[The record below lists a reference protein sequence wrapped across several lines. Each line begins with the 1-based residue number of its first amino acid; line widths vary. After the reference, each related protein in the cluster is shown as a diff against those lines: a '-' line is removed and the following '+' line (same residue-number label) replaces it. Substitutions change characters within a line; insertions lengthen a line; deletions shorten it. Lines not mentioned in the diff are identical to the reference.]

1 MAKLLRLDVAQLTD
15 VGRKRDHNEDN
26 MAYVIPK
33 DPQVMAQ
40 KGALFIVADGMGGHA
55 AGEVAS
61 EIAVDTVSN
70 AYYQDDNDDV
80 ATSLLQAIRRA
91 NAAIHQRAAE
101 NMLRSGMGTTCVVA
115 VLRGNVAYIANV
127 GDSRAYLVRRS
138 QIRQVSQDHSWV
150 AEQVRA
156 GLLTE
161 EQARTHAQRNVITR
175 SLGTQPEVEIDLFRE
190 ALEEGDSLILCSD
203 GLSGLVND
211 EELRR
216 TVEQFMPQES
226 VYHLI
231 ERANENGGP
240 DNITAIVA
248 RVQELGVEPPGVR
261 QPVPIGGPEVSN
273 EDTARLYAP
282 VGAGANMT
290 ARGDSSASGS
300 PFTYTI
306 SSPLAA
312 SESDTEPQPAL
323 KKKKQRGRL
332 FAPTIALLVLLVLV
346 AAGSG
351 LYYFIHINQ
360 AQTINQTLTDANR
373 LIGRASAEVNNN
385 PAQALQ
391 DLSQAQQG
399 LLNLQKNYA
408 LSSSATSQVTSLQ
421 NQLINETKTA
431 ITSYNQSARITLL
444 PCTTSTPSTLNPGT
458 AQKLAFVQTNT
469 SVISYALGQ
478 DGKIYQMIPS
488 NGPNGAGQYSLSN
501 AYPPAGTNAQIM
513 ALTSA
518 KKAIFALSQQM
529 TNNTPGNFAIDLL
542 SPAQNSQLQSTH
554 SQTID
559 GSLTKN
565 GQTPSLITAW
575 DSGSNTNVYVV
586 LASSSSTNSATIVSY
601 SVDNKNTFGK
611 ANTTQ
616 ISVNEPIMSITA
628 TDNQLYMLLKDG
640 SVWSTPVNGTTVSS
654 TPAPVLID
662 AQPAPPLAT
671 SAQNFRA
678 DTTVPTVTP
687 TTQKGKE
694 ALTISLTPQS
704 NSAIL
709 SSGMA
714 LDAAG
719 APQFHLFIGDPGSH
733 RVLDL
738 TFPQPLASA
747 GGPGTTPTPTATSAA
762 QGQGNSVTLSLH
774 QQYVSP
780 TYFNTVKDVV
790 IDPGTATPGGTTID
804 ILGQNASHSESL
816 MFISSQ
822 KACAS

>member
-33 DPQVMAQ
+33 DPQVMTQ

-80 ATSLLQAIRRA
+80 PTSLLQAIRRA

-115 VLRGNVAYIANV
+115 ILRGNVAYIANV

-138 QIRQVSQDHSWV
+138 QIRQISQDHSWV

-190 ALEEGDSLILCSD
+190 VLEEGDSLILCSD

-211 EELRR
+211 DELQR
-216 TVEQFMPQES
+216 TIEQFMPQES

-273 EDTARLYAP
+273 EDTARLFAP
-282 VGAGANMT
+282 VGAGASMT
-290 ARGDSSASGS
+290 AHGGESPLPGS
-300 PFTYTI
+300 PFSYTI
-306 SSPLAA
+306 SSPLAS
-312 SESDTEPQPAL
+312 SESDTAPQPVL
-323 KKKKQRGRL
+323 KGKKRRGRL
-332 FAPTIALLVLLVLV
+332 FAPTIALLVLFILV

-351 LYYFIHINQ
+351 LYYFIHVNQ
-360 AQTINQTLTDANR
+360 SQTINQTLTNATQ
-373 LIGRASAEVNNN
+373 LISRASTETNSN

-399 LLNLQKNYA
+399 LLNLQKNYT
-408 LSSSATSQVTSLQ
+408 LSSSASSQLTSLQ
-421 NQLINETKTA
+421 NQLVNETKTA
-431 ITSYNQSARITLL
+431 ITNYNQNAHITLL
-444 PCTTSTPSTLNPGT
+444 PCTTSTPTSLSQNI
-458 AQKLAFVQTNT
+458 AQTLAFVQTST
-469 SVISYALGQ
+469 SVIYYALGQ
-478 DGKIYQMIPS
+478 DGKIYQMIQS
-488 NGPNGAGQYSLSN
+488 NGTNQYNLSN
-501 AYPPAGTNAQIM
+501 AFSPAGANTQI
-513 ALTSA
+513 AAIASA
-518 KKAIFALSQQM
+518 KKAIFALTQQM
-529 TNNTPGNFAIDLL
+529 ANNTPGNFAIDLL
-542 SPAQNSQLQSTH
+542 TPGQNAQLQSTH
-554 SQTID
+554 SQNID
-559 GSLTKN
+559 STLTKN
-565 GQTPSLITAW
+565 GQAPDLIAAW
-575 DSGSNTNVYVV
+575 DSGSNTNIYVV
-586 LASSSSTNSATIVSY
+586 LASSSSANSATILSY
-601 SVDNKNTFGK
+601 SVDNKGNFGK
-611 ANTTQ
+611 ASSVQ
-616 ISVNEPIMSITA
+616 ISVNEPIMSIA
-628 TDNQLYMLLKDG
+628 ASEGQLYMLLKDG
-640 SVWSTPVNGTTVSS
+640 SVWSTPINGTTVSS
-654 TPAPVLID
+654 TPAAVLVD
-662 AQPAPPLAT
+662 APIPPTLAAT
-671 SAQNFRA
+671 AQGFKT
-678 DTTVPTVTP
+678 DTIVPTVTP
-687 TTQKGKE
+687 TAQKGKTG
-694 ALTISLTPQS
+694 LSISPLPQS
-704 NSAIL
+704 NRAVL

-714 LDAAG
+714 MDANG
-719 APQFHLFIGDPGSH
+719 TLQFHLFIGDPGSH

-738 TFPQPLASA
+738 TFPQPLATAS
-747 GGPGTTPTPTATSAA
+747 GPGATPTTTATSTT
-762 QGQGNSVTLSLH
+762 QGNSVTLSLH

-780 TYFNTVKDVV
+780 TYFNTVKDVT
-790 IDPGTATPGGTTID
+790 IDPGTTTPGGTTID
-804 ILGQNASHSESL
+804 ILGQSASNSESL
-816 MFISSQ
+816 TFISSQ